1 MPPRAAHDAGA
12 PAAGPGIDPDLEA
25 LARLHGVQPTYRTA
39 GGEER
44 TPDPDAVLAVLRV
57 LGAPVEG
64 HADVAAAL
72 RAGASERGRSLLPPV
87 AVAWEGRG
95 GSVPLHLLESE
106 ADGALG
112 CRLLTGSGDTV
123 EWDGDL
129 RTTGSQVVEGQPV
142 LDARLD
148 LPTDLPPGYHDLD
161 VRVGAREA
169 RCRIVVAPPRAWT
182 PEGEARGWGAF
193 LPLYALRSGRTR
205 AVADLTDLEALERW
219 VADLGGEI
227 VGTLPI
233 LAAFLD
239 EEPFEPSPYAPVSRL
254 FWNELYLDPERA
266 PGWEEATEARR
277 LLASPEVRET
287 LGRLRDERHVDY
299 REAARI
305 QRRVLESLAG
315 SFAPADGPLP
325 APLALFAEIRPEALR
340 YARFRAVGEREGR
353 GWREWSA
360 APRAGTLHQDDYD
373 ESAVRYHLYAQWA
386 MDEALQR
393 LGERHAGLY
402 LDLPLGTHADGFD
415 VWRFRD
421 LFAEGASAGAPPDAF
436 FAGGQDWGIPPMHPR
451 RLRESQH
458 AYWAATLRR
467 LMGASAMLRLDHVMS
482 LHRLYW
488 VPRGFPA
495 TEGVY
500 VRYPAE
506 ELYAVL
512 CLESHRHRCEVV
524 GEDLGTVPGEVR
536 EAMERHALRRMY
548 VVPFELG
555 GEGAERARFHPV
567 PASAVASL
575 GTHDTAPW
583 SGFWDAVDVEQRV
596 EDGQLEE
603 DRAEDEKAE
612 RKTWRRSVRAAL
624 EVEEGTEEDVQDG
637 AASVLRAALRFLAAS
652 PARLVLVSLEDLW
665 GETEPQ
671 NVPGTTGDANW
682 RRKAAHTLE
691 EIRDMEQV
699 GSLLQEVDA
708 LRRGGGDASTGGDDE
723 YDE

>member
-1 MPPRAAHDAGA
+1 MPSAGTRAAEAAASSLDA
-12 PAAGPGIDPDLEA
+12 DLEA

-39 GGEER
+39 AGEEH
-44 TPDPDAVLAVLRV
+44 TADPDAVLAVLRAV
-57 LGAPVEG
+57 GVPVAS

-72 RAGASERGRSLLPPV
+72 RAGANEQARSLLPPV
-87 AVAWEGRG
+87 AVAWEGQG
-95 GSVPLHLLESE
+95 GSVPLHLV
-106 ADGALG
+106 DGEREGRLD
-112 CRLLTGSGDTV
+112 CRLFTDRGDTR

-129 RTTGSQVVEGQPV
+129 RATGSEVVEGQPV
-142 LDARLD
+142 LDARLRLPAD
-148 LPTDLPPGYHDLD
+148 LPLGYHDLD
-161 VRVGAREA
+161 VSIGSREA

-182 PEGEARGWGAF
+182 PEEERRGWGAF
-193 LPLYALRSGRTR
+193 LPLYALRSARSG
-205 AVADLTDLEALERW
+205 AAADLTDLEALERW
-219 VADLGGEI
+219 VSGLGGEM

-233 LAAFLD
+233 LASFLD

-266 PGWEEATEARR
+266 PGWEEAPEARR
-277 LLASPEVRET
+277 LLASDDVRET
-287 LGRLRDERHVDY
+287 LDRLGGDRRMDY
-299 REAARI
+299 REAARVK
-305 QRRVLESLAG
+305 RRVLDALVRA
-315 SFAPADGPLP
+315 FAPADAPLP
-325 APLALFAEIRPEALR
+325 APLALFAEMRPEALA
-340 YARFRAVGEREGR
+340 YARFRAAGERQGR
-353 GWREWSA
+353 GWREWPSEA
-360 APRAGTLHQDDYD
+360 RAGTLAGSDHD
-373 ESAVRYHLYAQWA
+373 EADVRYHLYAQWA

-415 VWRFRD
+415 VWRFRE
-421 LFAEGASAGAPPDAF
+421 LFAEGASAGAPPDPF
-436 FAGGQDWGIPPMHPR
+436 FAGGQDWGIPPLHPR
-451 RLRESQH
+451 RLRESHH
-458 AYWAATLRR
+458 AYWAASLRR
-467 LMGASAMLRLDHVMS
+467 LMSASAMLRLDHVMS

-524 GEDLGTVPGEVR
+524 GEDLGTVPEEVR

-548 VVPFELG
+548 VVPFELRQEDA
-555 GEGAERARFHPV
+555 EGPRLNPV

-583 SGFWDAVDVEQRV
+583 AGFWDADDVEQRV
-596 EDGQLEE
+596 EDGQMEAA
-603 DRAEDEKAE
+603 RAEEEREERAE
-612 RKTWRRSVRAAL
+612 WRRSVLAAL
-624 EVEEGTEEDVQDG
+624 EAEVGGSEGAGSD
-637 AASVLRAALRFLAAS
+637 AASALRASLRFLAAS

-671 NVPGTTGDANW
+671 NRPGTTGEANW

-691 EIRDMEQV
+691 EIREMDRVRTPLE
-699 GSLLQEVDA
+699 EVDA
-708 LRRGGGDASTGGDDE
+708 LRRESGGGSTSHDDE
-723 YDE
+723 